1 MWPVSLATRRHPIP
15 ATLGLLS
22 LALRSAVALED
33 NWTLSTQHL
42 TLTFGERGV
51 VSAVVDRATNRNLVL
66 PAGGPQQ
73 SLISA
78 VFATVP
84 PASKAASSPTHVTY
98 DTTSQT
104 ITATFTNGAVVPISV
119 NVTADMI
126 VLTLEAAG
134 AHLTGLTDILF
145 LTTPVQIQHCA
156 EGPTAVFDDTFALLL
171 LPGSLRTQVGT
182 VYNEQ
187 WGSPM
192 DPAGTRA
199 HWDEPY
205 ASCNVSSTGVILR
218 AHISLASGQLAG
230 HSAALWGGP
239 RAELDSAIQRGEAAF
254 GLPSPTIG
262 GVWSKRAPAARKGY
276 FLISVTPDSLDA
288 TIDYATQSGMGYIT
302 LLVRGLCPC
311 IAFVWLVAN
320 ELTARWLSRTIFGGP
335 RAEGQQWAGITTFPP
350 SGADSQG

>member
-1 MWPVSLATRRHPIP
+1 MVAT
-15 ATLGLLS
+15 LS
-22 LALRSAVALED
+22 LALRSAVALEG
-33 NWTLSTQHL
+33 NSAAPGSWTLSTQHL
-42 TLTFGERGV
+42 ALTFGERGV

-78 VFATVP
+78 VFASS
-84 PASKAASSPTHVTY
+84 AGKAASSPTHVTY
-98 DTTSQT
+98 DATAQT
-104 ITATFTNGAVVPISV
+104 ITATFSNGAVVPISV
-119 NVTADMI
+119 NITADMI
-126 VLTLEAAG
+126 VLTLEPAG
-134 AHLTGLTDILF
+134 AHLTGLTDVLF

-156 EGPTAVFDDTFALLL
+156 EGPTAVFDETFALLL

-218 AHISLASGQLAG
+218 ARSSLASGQLTG

-262 GVWSKRAPAARKGY
+262 GTTRRQAHFPLPESV
-276 FLISVTPDSLDA
+276 ISA
-288 TIDYATQSGMGYIT
+288 Y
-302 LLVRGLCPC
+302 
-311 IAFVWLVAN
+311 
-320 ELTARWLSRTIFGGP
+320 
-335 RAEGQQWAGITTFPP
+335 
-350 SGADSQG
+350 